1 MALRATSSILAVL
14 FSMAWVGSLY
24 SQTPAP
30 PRTPPV
36 LRSGGTYSSN
46 QEKSQSDQNSIPVE
60 VDEGSVVRVST
71 SLITVPA
78 VVMVKFCN
86 VTPDRLP
93 GLEAFPPSLRWSRLL
108 SWRPGQHHLRRPC
121 CRRRQRFGRLGA
133 EPAGPVQSN
142 PRSPA
147 RCGKCEGPPA

>member
-78 VVMVKFCN
+78 VVM
-86 VTPDRLP
+86 DRNGRYIANLHKEDFKIYEDGVEQILSYFASVEKP
-93 GLEAFPPSLRWSRLL
+93 FTVALMLDVSGSTQFELAQIRDAANAYVSRL
-108 SWRPGQHHLRRPC
+108 RI
-121 CRRRQRFGRLGA
+121 
-133 EPAGPVQSN
+133 N
-142 PRSPA
+142 
-147 RCGKCEGPPA
+147 